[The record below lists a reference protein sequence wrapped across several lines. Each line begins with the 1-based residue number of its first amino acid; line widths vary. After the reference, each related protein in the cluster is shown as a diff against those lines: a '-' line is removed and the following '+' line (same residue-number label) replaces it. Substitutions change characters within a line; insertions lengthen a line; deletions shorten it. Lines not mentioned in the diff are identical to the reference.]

1 MKRGSVQD
9 YVVIMKERYR
19 KAGRAERG
27 RLLDEFVRVTG
38 YHRKSGV
45 RLLGGKGE
53 RSGGSGRTG
62 RPREYGPAEVAAL
75 RQVWEVVDRPC
86 GSRLAPFMEELVC
99 KLEMWEELLLPHD
112 VAEALCSMSAS
123 TIDRLLRA
131 YKERGRRPWT
141 SVTKPGSLL
150 KAAIPIRTFGE
161 WGHPPPGHL
170 EVDLVAHCG
179 ESTEGFYLNT
189 LTGVDIATG
198 WVVCRG
204 VWGKGQERVGGAI
217 HEMARALPF
226 PLLDLHTDNGGEF
239 INHYLHAYC
248 RRKGITF
255 TRSRPYRKNDNAH
268 VEQKNWTAVRRL
280 IGYDR
285 YATRAA
291 LERLQSVHRL
301 AALYQNFFQPVR
313 KLVHKSRQGARVRR
327 IYDTAQTPYQRL
339 LTWEELTGEARESL
353 ERRYQ
358 GLNPVRLKA
367 QLEAA
372 LEALWATAEPD
383 SDYQRPVTGTS
394 EASVPSR

>member
-1 MKRGSVQD
+1 M
-9 YVVIMKERYR
+9 
-19 KAGRAERG
+19 
-27 RLLDEFVRVTG
+27 
-38 YHRKSGV
+38 
-45 RLLGGKGE
+45 
-53 RSGGSGRTG
+53 
-62 RPREYGPAEVAAL
+62 
-75 RQVWEVVDRPC
+75 
-86 GSRLAPFMEELVC
+86 
-99 KLEMWEELLLPHD
+99 
-112 VAEALCSMSAS
+112 
-123 TIDRLLRA
+123 
-131 YKERGRRPWT
+131 
-141 SVTKPGSLL
+141 
-150 KAAIPIRTFGE
+150 
-161 WGHPPPGHL
+161 
-170 EVDLVAHCG
+170 
-179 ESTEGFYLNT
+179 
-189 LTGVDIATG
+189 DIATG
-198 WVVCRG
+198 WVVCRR

-226 PLLDLHTDNGGEF
+226 PLVDLHTDNGGEF

-291 LERLQSVHRL
+291 LERLQSVHRQ

-313 KLVHKSRQGARVRR
+313 KLVHKSRQGTRVRR
-327 IYDTAQTPYQRL
+327 IYATAQTPYQRL
-339 LTWEELTGEARESL
+339 LTWEVLTGEARESL

-383 SDYQRPVTGTS
+383 SDYQRPVTGTF
-394 EASVPSR
+394 EASVPPGNNYF